1 MELLIALLTAKSC
14 LWNGRS
20 TVKEYDVVMKKLA
33 IRIVSLLVE
42 GLGVKPWHFATYLDG
57 MEAALRWNY
66 QPPSPKP
73 EKAVGCS
80 PHTNPYLITL
90 QHDSGTGGLQV
101 ERDGK
106 WFGVPLRA
114 DALIVNVGDAFQ
126 VSNISKYCIV
136 EAAVCGD
143 LSECCLL
150 KYEDNAQII
159 LAMAKLSLEFG

>member
-1 MELLIALLTAKSC
+1 MTVELLIALLTATSC

-126 VSNISKYCIV
+126 VSNISKNPCQLV
-136 EAAVCGD
+136 M
-143 LSECCLL
+143 L
-150 KYEDNAQII
+150 KSI
-159 LAMAKLSLEFG
+159 LHS